1 MIDGDGNRRKL
12 LKITSIH
19 KEYRM
24 HKAIRFHEVG
34 GPEVLK
40 WEDVEVVDPGPGEVR
55 IRHEA
60 IGVNFVDLY
69 QRNGLYKVPL
79 PAIAGNEGA
88 GVVEVIGT
96 GVTGVKVGDRVAYAG
111 RVGSYCEV
119 RNIPA
124 DRLCILPDELSFEQ
138 GAVMM
143 LKGLTVQYLIRR
155 THRVQKGETV
165 LFHAAAGGVGIIA
178 TQWLK
183 ALGAT
188 IIGTAGSAEKCA
200 LALQH
205 GADYCIN
212 YRTENI
218 VERVREITNGKG
230 VPVVYDSVGKDT
242 FEASLKCLSPRG
254 LLVSFGNAS
263 GPVPPVDLSLLAQH
277 GSLYV
282 TRPTLATYIAERADL
297 EAAAHELF
305 DIVRAGT
312 MGIDINQRY
321 HLRDAAQAH
330 IDLESR
336 KTTGSSIMLPR

>member
-1 MIDGDGNRRKL
+1 MN
-12 LKITSIH
+12 
-19 KEYRM
+19 
-24 HKAIRFHEVG
+24 KAIRFHEVG

-40 WEDVEVVDPGPGEVR
+40 WEDVEVIDPGPGEVR

-60 IGVNFVDLY
+60 VGLNFVDIY
-69 QRNGLYKVPL
+69 QRSGLYKVPL

-88 GVVEVIGT
+88 GVVEAVGA
-96 GVTGVKVGDRVAYAG
+96 GVTEVKAGDRVAYAG

-119 RNIPA
+119 RSIPA
-124 DRLCILPDELSFEQ
+124 DRLCILPDGLSFEQ
-138 GAVMM
+138 GAAMM

-155 THRVQKGETV
+155 TYRVHKGETV

-183 ALGAT
+183 SLGAT

-200 LALQH
+200 IALQH

-212 YRTENI
+212 CRTENI
-218 VERVREITNGKG
+218 VERVQEITNGKG

-242 FEASLKCLSPRG
+242 FEASLKCLSPLG

-263 GPVPPVDLSLLAQH
+263 GPVPPVDLSILAQH

-282 TRPTLATYIAERADL
+282 TRPTLATYIADRADL
-297 EAAAHELF
+297 EAASQELF

-312 MGIDINQRY
+312 VRIDINQRY
-321 HLRDAAQAH
+321 SLMDAAHAH